1 MSQLEPMRF
10 VERGAPLM
18 IAGVKEHYTSQTMDR
33 IPKQWQR
40 FGSHLGHVPGQVNS
54 KTYGVCYNSGKDG
67 FDYLTGVQVKDSAP
81 NNDGLTQVEIPA
93 HRYAVFTHR
102 EHISTIRNT
111 IEAIG
116 KEWLPNSGYQAA
128 GNPDFFERYKSFD
141 PETGIGEIE
150 IWLPIK

>member
-1 MSQLEPMRF
+1 MSQLEPTRF
-10 VERGAPLM
+10 VERGAPLL
-18 IAGVKEHYTSQTMDR
+18 IAGLKEHYTSQTIDR

-40 FGSHLGHVPGQVNS
+40 FGPQLGHVPGQVNS

-67 FDYLTGVQVKDSAP
+67 FDYLTGVQVKDSAQE
-81 NNDGLTQVEIPA
+81 NDGLTQVEIPA
-93 HRYAVFTHR
+93 HRYAVFKHR

-116 KEWLPNSGYQAA
+116 KEWLPNSGYKAA